1 MIIDDIGVD
10 AAAYY
15 VGMRRP
21 FRIGVS
27 LWATRS
33 PEESST
39 GDLSLSWAHRWKRDF
54 EEIAYV
60 VVAEG
65 TPVAWILCDG
75 TPVLPD
81 CKLSPSAHRFQMMIA
96 PAL

>member
-1 MIIDDIGVD
+1 MVIDDIGIG
-10 AAAYY
+10 AAPYY

-33 PEESST
+33 PDESST
-39 GDLSLSWAHRWKRDF
+39 GELSPSWAHRWKRDF
-54 EEIAYV
+54 EEISYA

-75 TPVLPD
+75 TPVVAD
-81 CKLSPSAHRFQMMIA
+81 CKLSPLAYRLQMMIA
-96 PAL
+96 PEL